1 MTLVWL
7 IVAWIAGIWLARW
20 VWSLGAVNC
29 DSPGPLIWAGLLA
42 LPATGLIVSRVRP
55 GWRLPSAAILL
66 LLLGALRFQL
76 SPFLPCFSPTDLA
89 FHNGTL
95 DNPAWATLTGVVV
108 KPPEARDTRV
118 RIRLRAE
125 SLTLAREGDPLPVKG
140 DALFTVDRTIGLRF
154 GDRVAVRGRLEEA
167 PVFEDFDYREY
178 LARQGVHTLVQQ
190 PQVTVLGHGY
200 GHPFW

>member
-76 SPFLPCFSPTDLA
+76 SPFLPCFSPT
-89 FHNGTL
+89 
-95 DNPAWATLTGVVV
+95 
-108 KPPEARDTRV
+108 
-118 RIRLRAE
+118 
-125 SLTLAREGDPLPVKG
+125 
-140 DALFTVDRTIGLRF
+140 
-154 GDRVAVRGRLEEA
+154 
-167 PVFEDFDYREY
+167 
-178 LARQGVHTLVQQ
+178 
-190 PQVTVLGHGY
+190 
-200 GHPFW
+200 